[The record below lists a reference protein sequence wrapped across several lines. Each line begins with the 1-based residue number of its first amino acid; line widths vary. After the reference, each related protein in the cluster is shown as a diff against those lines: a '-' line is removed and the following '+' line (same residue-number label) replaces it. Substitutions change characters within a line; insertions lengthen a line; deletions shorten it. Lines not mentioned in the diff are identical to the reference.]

1 MSVSDYSLQ
10 YLLSNGYERKIC
22 AKCGRAFWT
31 IDKNRVTCGEV
42 PCDPYSFIGNPP
54 TLRKYSLE
62 EMREEFLSFFE
73 SRGHKRI
80 KRYPIVARW
89 RDDVYLVNASI
100 YDFQPHVTSGKV
112 PPPGNPLVISQP
124 CIRTV
129 DLDNVG
135 KTGRHLSV
143 FEMGGAKAFNFP
155 GNEIYWKDRAVQLCL
170 EFLSHLGVN
179 REEVILKEKPWA
191 GGGNAG
197 SSFEVMVRGLEVA
210 TLVFMDMVE
219 DMKGDIEI
227 DGVRYRKMENRIVD
241 TGYGIERFTW
251 LSQGTRTIYD
261 ALYPDLISLLMKEAD
276 VKQLSSFQGYMDA
289 VSMEDGSEIAFLSKL
304 SPQERDSINKISSIY
319 MLADHTRAITFLL
332 FDGLVPSNSKAGYV
346 LRMLIR
352 RALLAIKKLDI
363 KETLWNLIEIQENRF
378 KDILDVRL
386 YTSAKEIIRL
396 EEERFSELLSKGDS
410 LIKRYSK
417 NGSISKEGVI
427 TLFESNGL
435 PIEYVKE
442 RCEALGISFPQD
454 LRKERGFSNV
464 RKEQKPREMR
474 SQFKETRKLYY
485 ENERMLEF
493 TANIIG
499 IEGDSVILDR
509 TCFYPEGGGQ
519 PSDRGFIYV
528 NGNLFKVLDV
538 QVHDGTVYH
547 KLENKN
553 GIMVGQSVYG
563 KVDYQRR
570 RRLMQNHTA
579 THILLSSVRDVLG
592 PHIWQA
598 GAQKD
603 ERISRLDV
611 THFSDISESQVA
623 EIERRANE
631 IIRMDLPIHKEFVQR
646 NEAEEYYGFTLYQ
659 GGIPE
664 GRMLRLVEIPGI
676 DAEGCGG
683 THLDRTGEVGFIKI
697 LRVERIQDGVIR
709 FHFSAGEAAVEY
721 AISNLEE
728 INRIKAKMGDNPLE
742 TFGLMENELDR
753 IKKAISEG
761 IEEESITVNGKEF
774 KILLAREIIAEE
786 VSKSIRGSAGIVISE
801 ERIRISSSYREI
813 SALDL
818 IRILESKG
826 LVKGGGSKDYSQGK
840 VLKENL
846 SVKDIKEAIADH
858 SR

>member
-1 MSVSDYSLQ
+1 
-10 YLLSNGYERKIC
+10 
-22 AKCGRAFWT
+22 
-31 IDKNRVTCGEV
+31 
-42 PCDPYSFIGNPP
+42 
-54 TLRKYSLE
+54 
-62 EMREEFLSFFE
+62 
-73 SRGHKRI
+73 
-80 KRYPIVARW
+80 
-89 RDDVYLVNASI
+89 
-100 YDFQPHVTSGKV
+100 
-112 PPPGNPLVISQP
+112 
-124 CIRTV
+124 
-129 DLDNVG
+129 
-135 KTGRHLSV
+135 
-143 FEMGGAKAFNFP
+143 
-155 GNEIYWKDRAVQLCL
+155 
-170 EFLSHLGVN
+170 
-179 REEVILKEKPWA
+179 
-191 GGGNAG
+191 
-197 SSFEVMVRGLEVA
+197 
-210 TLVFMDMVE
+210 
-219 DMKGDIEI
+219 
-227 DGVRYRKMENRIVD
+227 
-241 TGYGIERFTW
+241 
-251 LSQGTRTIYD
+251 
-261 ALYPDLISLLMKEAD
+261 
-276 VKQLSSFQGYMDA
+276 
-289 VSMEDGSEIAFLSKL
+289 
-304 SPQERDSINKISSIY
+304 
-319 MLADHTRAITFLL
+319 
-332 FDGLVPSNSKAGYV
+332 
-346 LRMLIR
+346 
-352 RALLAIKKLDI
+352 
-363 KETLWNLIEIQENRF
+363 
-378 KDILDVRL
+378 
-386 YTSAKEIIRL
+386 
-396 EEERFSELLSKGDS
+396 
-410 LIKRYSK
+410 
-417 NGSISKEGVI
+417 
-427 TLFESNGL
+427 
-435 PIEYVKE
+435 
-442 RCEALGISFPQD
+442 
-454 LRKERGFSNV
+454 
-464 RKEQKPREMR
+464 
-474 SQFKETRKLYY
+474 
-485 ENERMLEF
+485 
-493 TANIIG
+493 
-499 IEGDSVILDR
+499 
-509 TCFYPEGGGQ
+509 
-519 PSDRGFIYV
+519 RGFIYV

-858 SR
+858 RR